1 MDYEKVMK
9 KAEMYEYDPTDAI
22 VLTSMLENMKTQHNK
37 KYCLSETCNLKK
49 GIIRY
54 DNKAKKAVTK

>member
-1 MDYEKVMK
+1 
-9 KAEMYEYDPTDAI
+9 MYEYDPTDAI